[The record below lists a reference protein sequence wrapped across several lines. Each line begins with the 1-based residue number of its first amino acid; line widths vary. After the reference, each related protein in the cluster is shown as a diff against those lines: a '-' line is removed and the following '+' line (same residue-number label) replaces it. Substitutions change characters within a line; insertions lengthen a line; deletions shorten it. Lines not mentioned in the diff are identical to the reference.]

1 MGKHH
6 RSIDLKAIAWQV
18 REKKTQGS
26 AMNAIR

>member
-18 REKKTQGS
+18 REKTQGS
-26 AMNAIR
+26 AMTAIR